1 MTTAWPCFEGL
12 ISQSKEEE
20 ECEVMPSNQVY
31 FLGNLGELVI
41 SQVNVHFSE
50 GRKKVERQI
59 VDSILASLIEE
70 EGASKE
76 MKTLSTR

>member
-41 SQVNVHFSE
+41 IEVMHFQES
-50 GRKKVERQI
+50 RKKVERHI
-59 VDSILASLIEE
+59 VNSFFASLIEE